1 LGAELL
7 SRVGCRV
14 LIAGTVLRHVDG
26 IAICEQLDGVSGQR
40 TGSGSAGWQNQL
52 MSVKQAWPSQ
62 GPPHRDE
69 LVEWSSVDLTGT
81 PADALGVI
89 PALGAPA
96 PDGWIELVDGRGVF
110 IRRRPGPAADL
121 PVWYVHGLGGA
132 STDWNRLSAAL
143 VPFATGY
150 SLDLPGS
157 GRSDP
162 PPKGKYSPVADAD
175 VVAAAIKQVTGGP
188 VQLVGNSYGGLVATL
203 VAARH
208 PDLIAT
214 LTVISPAVPDLR
226 LTLDRGAD
234 PRLGLLL
241 LPGTTGLAHSRLSSI
256 EPMARARGMG
266 DLCFGHPELITDD
279 DYLVAAGEHD
289 FRAALPWTY
298 LATLGTLRGLMS
310 AYLRPGPASFAAAA
324 ARVTAPT
331 LVIWGTRDRLVD
343 VRLSR
348 RAAAAYQRAGLLV
361 LAECGHVA
369 QMEDPESTAR
379 GILTLWRHS
388 MGLVPPPNVKSRITR
403 LGTAR
408 RSTSKIE
415 MGAPRHRLPA
425 PMATS

>member
-1 LGAELL
+1 MTA
-7 SRVGCRV
+7 
-14 LIAGTVLRHVDG
+14 
-26 IAICEQLDGVSGQR
+26 Q
-40 TGSGSAGWQNQL
+40 
-52 MSVKQAWPSQ
+52 QAWPSQ
-62 GPPHRDE
+62 GPPNRDE
-69 LVEWSSVDLTGT
+69 LVEWSSVDVAGA
-81 PADALGVI
+81 PPVQLGKI
-89 PALGAPA
+89 PPLGAPA
-96 PDGWIELVDGRGVF
+96 PDGWTELIDGRGVF
-110 IRRRPGPAADL
+110 VRRRPGPAAEL
-121 PVWYVHGLGGA
+121 PVWFIHGLAGA

-143 VPFATGY
+143 APFAAGY

-162 PPKGKYSPVADAD
+162 PPRGKYSPMADAEV
-175 VVAAAIKQVTGGP
+175 VVAAIEQVTGGP
-188 VQLVGNSYGGLVATL
+188 VQLVGNSYGGFVATL
-203 VAARH
+203 VAARR

-241 LPGTTGLAHSRLSSI
+241 LPGTTGLAYNRLSGI

-279 DYLVAAGEHD
+279 DYRVAAAEHH

-298 LATLGTLRGLMS
+298 LATLGTLRGLMG

-331 LVIWGTRDRLVD
+331 LVVWGTRDRLVD

-348 RAAAAYQRAGLLV
+348 RAAGAYQRAGLLV

-379 GILTLWRHS
+379 GVLTLWRHP
-388 MGLVPPPNVKSRITR
+388 MDVAPPPNANTSIARSEA
-403 LGTAR
+403 GR
-408 RSTSKIE
+408 RSMSKIE
-415 MGAPRHRLPA
+415 MGAPCQRLPA

>member
-1 LGAELL
+1 MGT
-7 SRVGCRV
+7 SRWGQSVDHRV
-14 LIAGTVLRHVDG
+14 LTA
-26 IAICEQLDGVSGQR
+26 AS
-40 TGSGSAGWQNQL
+40 WQNRL
-52 MSVKQAWPSQ
+52 MTAKQAWPSQ
-62 GPPHRDE
+62 GPPNRDE
-69 LVEWSSVDLTGT
+69 LADWSTFSLAGE
-81 PADALGVI
+81 PADPLGVI

-96 PDGWIELVDGRGVF
+96 PEGWIELIDGRGVF
-110 IRRRPGPAADL
+110 VRRRPGPVTQT
-121 PVWYVHGLGGA
+121 PVWFVHGLGGA
-132 STDWNRLSAAL
+132 STDWTRLSAAL
-143 VPFATGY
+143 APFATGY

-162 PPKGKYSPVADAD
+162 PPSGTYSPLADAD
-175 VVAAAIKQVTGGP
+175 LVAAAIDQVTGGP

-203 VAARH
+203 LAARR
-208 PDLIAT
+208 PDLVQT

-241 LPGTTGLAHSRLSSI
+241 LPGTTGLAHNRLSAI

-279 DYLVAAGEHD
+279 DYLVAAAEHD

-298 LATLGTLRGLMS
+298 SATLGTLRGLMS

-324 ARVTAPT
+324 ARISAPT

-348 RAAAAYQRAGLLV
+348 RAAAAYQRAGLLI

-379 GILTLWRHS
+379 GVLALWRHPFEVTQAS
-388 MGLVPPPNVKSRITR
+388 GCGRPGGSC
-403 LGTAR
+403 
-408 RSTSKIE
+408 
-415 MGAPRHRLPA
+415 RHHR
-425 PMATS
+425 

>member
-1 LGAELL
+1 M
-7 SRVGCRV
+7 
-14 LIAGTVLRHVDG
+14 T
-26 IAICEQLDGVSGQR
+26 AI
-40 TGSGSAGWQNQL
+40 
-52 MSVKQAWPSQ
+52 KAWPSQ
-62 GPPHRDE
+62 GPPNRDE
-69 LVEWSSVDLTGT
+69 LVDWSSVDLAGA
-81 PADALGVI
+81 PPDLLGEI

-110 IRRRPGPAADL
+110 VRRRPGPPTELA
-121 PVWYVHGLGGA
+121 VWYIHGLGGA
-132 STDWNRLSAAL
+132 STDWTRLSAAL
-143 VPFATGY
+143 APFAAGY

-162 PPKGKYSPVADAD
+162 PPRGKYSPVADAE
-175 VVAAAIKQVTGGP
+175 VVAATIEQVTGGP
-188 VQLVGNSYGGLVATL
+188 VQLIGNSYGGFVATL
-203 VAARH
+203 VAARR
-208 PDLIAT
+208 PDLVAT

-241 LPGTTGLAHSRLSSI
+241 LPGTTRPARARLSAI

-279 DYLVAAGEHD
+279 DYLVAAAEHD

-324 ARVTAPT
+324 ARITAPT

-348 RAAAAYQRAGLLV
+348 RAADAYQRAGLLI

-379 GILTLWRHS
+379 GVLALWRRP
-388 MGLVPPPNVKSRITR
+388 LEVTR
-403 LGTAR
+403 
-408 RSTSKIE
+408 S
-415 MGAPRHRLPA
+415 
-425 PMATS
+425 